1 MQGKRCVQCRMT
13 FDEDALFAQH
23 CMSCLR
29 KSGAVWRGAQRFVED
44 YWWSI
49 SRRIRFKARRGT
61 RSGRM
66 FLQGQVERRVMAA
79 IVMVVA
85 EQTSPAL
92 ASIVCGAPHKQVRAK
107 LRGLRESD
115 RTWLWCWVHSL
126 KSGSEQGTQS
136 GTSTQLRRV

>member
-23 CMSCLR
+23 CISCLR
-29 KSGAVWRGAQRFVED
+29 TSGAVWRGAQRFVED

-49 SRRIRFKARRGT
+49 SRRLRFGRWADRRCA
-61 RSGRM
+61 
-66 FLQGQVERRVMAA
+66 QA

-92 ASIVCGAPHKQVRAK
+92 ASIVCGAPHQQVRAK

-136 GTSTQLRRV
+136 GTSAQLRRV